1 MSDELLKIEVMG
13 TLGPLAGKAR
23 DGLLDARSALM
34 KSMGILDEFGLEEL
48 RKMHKEIA
56 DRVMQVD
63 DLLEII
69 DELIMF
75 VSPKAMVGK

>member
-1 MSDELLKIEVMG
+1 MSDEMLKIEVMNS
-13 TLGPLAGKAR
+13 LGPLAGLAR

-34 KSMGILDEFGLEEL
+34 KSMGVIDEFGMAEL

-56 DRVMQVD
+56 DRVMQLD

-69 DELIMF
+69 DELIAF